1 MPHDG
6 APAARVSGNH
16 DLPCLVRHRTQASA
30 LGEAPLAKGRDLYRE
45 NCIVCHDID
54 KAETRKIGPSMFRLF
69 QNEKL
74 PFSGGTPSEEY
85 VNFKIQLGGDVMPA
99 FTGRLTPQQID
110 LIVDYIKSAR

>member
-1 MPHDG
+1 MT
-6 APAARVSGNH
+6 ARLLLALAAITIS
-16 DLPCLVRHRTQASA
+16 LASSA
-30 LGEAPLAKGRDLYRE
+30 TERKPPPWEKPLAKAATSIAKTASSATISTKPKPGRS
-45 NCIVCHDID
+45 
-54 KAETRKIGPSMFRLF
+54 GPSMFRLF

>member
-1 MPHDG
+1 MR
-6 APAARVSGNH
+6 ASLLLALAAITIS
-16 DLPCLVRHRTQASA
+16 LASFA
-30 LGEAPLAKGRDLYRE
+30 TERKPPPWEKPLAKGRDLYRE

-54 KAETRKIGPSMFRLF
+54 KAETKKIGPSMFRLF

-99 FTGRLTPQQID
+99 FTGRLTSRQID
-110 LIVDYIKSAR
+110 LIVDYIKSAK